1 MRPAF
6 VAPAWG
12 SSSVPAFGE
21 TFTSQFVHTIKFRI
35 ILAFGICI
43 VLMLGIGL
51 FALQAIFNL
60 NQNMHNA
67 YVQNTVAIGEL
78 MEIRASQIHVRR
90 LLWKIR
96 ATSEGPESADVAEIA
111 AYQKTLQKTWNA
123 YYPARVTS
131 DGERV
136 VADAL
141 DGELKTFLSLV
152 DQELQLINT
161 GAVAGPLS
169 YSYSRL

>member
-1 MRPAF
+1 M
-6 VAPAWG
+6 
-12 SSSVPAFGE
+12 
-21 TFTSQFVHTIKFRI
+21 TQFVHTIKFRI

-51 FALQAIFNL
+51 FALEAIFNL

-78 MEIRASQIHVRR
+78 MEVRASQLHVRR

-111 AYQKTLQKTWNA
+111 AHQRTLQKAWSA
-123 YYPARVTS
+123 YYPARVIS

-161 GAVAGPLS
+161 GAVAEAAKLQDT
-169 YSYSRL
+169 RLIPVGDKLGDSITRDVELNVK